1 MTLDQARRI
10 AVITEAVLNL
20 QQDAQDDTLS
30 VNLED
35 AVQYRAQIHQ
45 GSGMVAVQPSI
56 SAADALLCIR
66 AHSFATDSTVVDVAA
81 DIVSRRLP
89 LASDHRPPEAEV

>member
-35 AVQYRAQIHQ
+35 GVQYRAQIHQ
-45 GSGMVAVQPSI
+45 DSGMVAVQPSI
-56 SAADALLCIR
+56 SAADA
-66 AHSFATDSTVVDVAA
+66 VAVHQSPLVR
-81 DIVSRRLP
+81 DRLHRR
-89 LASDHRPPEAEV
+89 RRGG